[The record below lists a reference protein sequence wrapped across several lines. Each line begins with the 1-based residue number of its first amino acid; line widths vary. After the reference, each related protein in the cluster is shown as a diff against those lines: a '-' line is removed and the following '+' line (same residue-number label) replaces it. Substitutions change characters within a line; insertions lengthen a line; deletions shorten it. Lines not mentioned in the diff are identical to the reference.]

1 MRKYAWLALVVWGA
15 AAVATAQLSPEY
27 KDWPNGPAG
36 FLLTKAE
43 KKEYQGLTGDSQ
55 ANAWIELFWA
65 KRDPNLE
72 TVGNEFKMD
81 FDSKVVAADKQFSTE
96 KLKGSLSDRGKTL
109 ILLGKPQKVA
119 GTPAG
124 AAVGQPEMGG
134 VSQEERGAGE
144 VWVYTKAMLPEAV
157 RKEFKADE
165 IRFFFFETRVG
176 IKDFALDRASSSNS
190 MALKLLGVM
199 PEALVANPKLTEV
212 PRIGLIDGSKAATPA
227 QLAVLTAEPG
237 KWPEGAVKVVTW
249 GFQREATQALWV
261 YIQLPDAVPAATQA
275 IGRIRNAESGA
286 EQGTFAANVQPLSVR
301 GARAYEFAVQLAPGA
316 WAGEIALLAGTDVVA
331 VTPIEGTIP
340 PLQTEGT
347 QFSPFYWTVDVRQDP
362 TGFGHAYNIG
372 GWHAVPRPVDT
383 YMSSEM
389 QSFDLFVFVVR
400 PPLGEDGKPKQFD
413 LSLQLFVGD
422 KPGQQL
428 SLGQHAPNEL
438 PGTGLYFLGVPLPQ
452 LQKPGDFRFDVT
464 FKEASSNLTH
474 VAKIPFK
481 IVAEQPAAAPATAK

>member
-1 MRKYAWLALVVWGA
+1 MRKSAWLALVVWGA

-43 KKEYQGLTGDSQ
+43 KKEYQGFTSDAQ
-55 ANAWIELFWA
+55 AKAWIELFWA

-72 TVGNEFKMD
+72 SVGNEFKVD
-81 FDSKVVAADKQFSTE
+81 FDYKVEAADKQFATE
-96 KLKGSLSDRGKTL
+96 KLRGSMSDRGKTL
-109 ILLGKPQKVA
+109 ILVGRPSGVA

-124 AAVGQPEMGG
+124 AAVGRTEREG
-134 VSQEERGAGE
+134 VAEDDRGAGE
-144 VWVYTKAMLPEAV
+144 AWLYRKADLPEAV

-165 IRFFFFETRVG
+165 IRFFFYESRVG
-176 IKDFALDRASSSNS
+176 MKDFVLDRSNTANV
-190 MALKLLGVM
+190 MALRLLGLM
-199 PEALVANPKLTEV
+199 PEAHVVNPKLTEV
-212 PRIGLIDGSKAATPA
+212 PRMGLIDGSKAATPA

-237 KWPEGAVKVVTW
+237 KWPEGAVKAVTW
-249 GFQREATQALWV
+249 GFKRESTQALWV
-261 YIQLPDAVPAATQA
+261 YLQLPDAVPAATQA

-331 VTPIEGTIP
+331 VAPIEGAIP

-347 QFSPFYWTVDVRQDP
+347 IFSPFYWTVDVRQDP

-400 PPLGEDGKPKQFD
+400 PPLGEDGKPKQLD
-413 LSLQLFVGD
+413 LTLQLFVGD

-428 SLGQHAPNEL
+428 SLGPHVPNEL

-464 FKEASSNLTH
+464 FREASSNLTNI
-474 VAKIPFK
+474 AKIPFK
-481 IVAEQPAAAPATAK
+481 IVAEQPAAAPAPAK